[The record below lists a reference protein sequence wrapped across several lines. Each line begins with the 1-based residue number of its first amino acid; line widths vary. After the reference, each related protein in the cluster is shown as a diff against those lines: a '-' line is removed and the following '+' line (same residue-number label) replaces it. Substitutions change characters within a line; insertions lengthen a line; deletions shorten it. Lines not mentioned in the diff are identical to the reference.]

1 MPETNQHYGQ
11 GVVDAEPHDPQR
23 MTESEKFFEAERQE
37 EARKRFATYSL
48 WAGLLSLLLL
58 LIPNPAPWLLG
69 PVAILLGIH
78 ALLRILVQPAHHA
91 GTFRAVV
98 GIITGLIATLVVLLP

>member
-1 MPETNQHYGQ
+1 MPEANQHYEP
-11 GVVDAEPHDPQR
+11 GVLDAESRDPQR

-58 LIPNPAPWLLG
+58 IPNPFAPYAG
-69 PVAILLGIH
+69 VAAILLGLH
-78 ALLRILVQPAHHA
+78 ALVRALLQPTQYA
-91 GTFRAVV
+91 GVFRAVIGSV
-98 GIITGLIATLVVLLP
+98 AGLVATLVSTRF